1 MQMIFSG
8 IGGQGILLATRVIG
22 EYALSKGLSVIGS
35 EVHGMAQR
43 GGSVVSH
50 LKIGNY
56 NSPLVMRGEADLLI
70 AFDWHEGLRNLP
82 FLKEEGIALL
92 NSDKHSKVEHPTIE
106 SFIRKKRLEVY
117 AVDGYKVALD
127 QLKSPGV
134 LNVVMLGKL
143 SYLMEE
149 RFPPEELKN
158 IIEKIVSP
166 KFKEINLTAFDL
178 GRKME
183 IREVI

>member
-1 MQMIFSG
+1 MQIVFSG

-22 EYALSKGLSVIGS
+22 EYALSKGFNVIGS

-56 NSPLVMRGEADLLI
+56 KSPLVMLGEADLLVS
-70 AFDWHEGLRNLP
+70 FDWHEGLRNLP
-82 FLKEEGIALL
+82 FLRKGGFGLL
-92 NSDKHSKVEHPTIE
+92 NSDKHSEVDHPTIE
-106 SFIRKKRLEVY
+106 SFIRERDLKVY
-117 AVDGYKVALD
+117 LVDGYSIAVGE
-127 QLKSPGV
+127 LKMPGV

-143 SYLMEE
+143 SQIMEDSL
-149 RFPPEELKN
+149 PPDEIREIISN
-158 IIEKIVSP
+158 IVPP
-166 KFKEINLTAFDL
+166 KYKEINLKAFDM
-178 GRKME
+178 GRKLG